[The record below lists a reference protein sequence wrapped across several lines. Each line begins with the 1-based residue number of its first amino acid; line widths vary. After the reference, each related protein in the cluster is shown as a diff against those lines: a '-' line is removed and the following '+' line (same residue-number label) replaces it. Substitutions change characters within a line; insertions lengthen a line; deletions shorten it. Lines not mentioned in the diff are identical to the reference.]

1 MSDDGSQDWIV
12 VVDQEKLDPEI
23 ARQTVVK
30 YDPLNRSGKE
40 GGFRVEDGQLTI
52 NQDKVMGAHRT
63 AVKRYPEDGVVRMVR
78 LEHESGDPVHQFGD
92 NSFRLYDLP
101 RPDNDAVVG
110 MLGRNGTGKSVSMQI
125 LSGGI
130 RPNLGRF
137 DDPPAWPEIR
147 REFRGTGLQD
157 HIDKLAEDNVDAA
170 VKPQHVERIPEQF
183 SGQVEDLLKRAEDR
197 GNLSTLAERL
207 EVGKL
212 FDRDI
217 SELSGGELQRVAI
230 CSTLAKQADL
240 YVFDEPGSFLDVRQ
254 RLRTSRTIRDEVDA
268 ACFVVE
274 HDLAALDAVADRI
287 HVLHGDPGAYGDVSN
302 AMNPRDGI
310 NQYLDGYLES
320 HNLRIRSD
328 SIEFDR
334 SKRSRVEQ
342 NRSVTSWPEMTREF
356 GEDGFRLEVDEGAIH
371 EEEVMGILGE
381 NGLGKTVFTKMLA
394 GAVEPDEGE
403 PPEAD
408 ISYKPQRIEAEN
420 ESVQAAVSKHVN
432 PDKKSFQTR
441 VAEPL
446 NLDPLMDRN
455 LTELSGGELQ
465 RVAIAICL
473 ARDAE
478 LYLLDEPSAYLDVES
493 RVELGKTLKRFARKS
508 GKPVAV
514 VDHDLLLVDYLSDRA
529 AVFTGKPGVQ
539 GHGSSPQ
546 VIDRAM
552 DSFLEEADATFRRD
566 PDTGRP
572 RANKPGSQKDRS
584 QREAG
589 EYYEN

>member
-403 PPEAD
+403 PPETD

>member
-1 MSDDGSQDWIV
+1 MNDDGAQDWIV

-30 YDPLNRSGKE
+30 YDPLNRSGKD
-40 GGFRVEDGQLTI
+40 GGFRVEDGQLKI

-63 AVKRYPEDGVVRMVR
+63 AVKRYPEDGVVNMVR
-78 LEHESGDPVHQFGD
+78 LEHESGDPVHQFGE

-101 RPDNDAVVG
+101 APDSDAVVG
-110 MLGRNGTGKSVSMQI
+110 VLGRNGTGKSVSMQI
-125 LSGGI
+125 LSGDI
-130 RPNLGRF
+130 QPNLGRF
-137 DDPPAWPEIR
+137 EDLPAWPEIR
-147 REFRGTGLQD
+147 EEFRGTGLQE
-157 HIDKLAEDNVDAA
+157 HMDKLAEGGVEAA

-183 SGQVEDLLKRAEDR
+183 SGQVESLLRQAKERD
-197 GNLSTLAERL
+197 NLSELAKRL
-207 EVGKL
+207 EVQKL
-212 FDRDI
+212 FDREI

-230 CSTLAKQADL
+230 CSTLVKQADL
-240 YVFDEPGSFLDVRQ
+240 YVFDELSSFLDVRQ
-254 RLRTSRTIRDEVDA
+254 RLRASRTIREEVEG

-287 HVLHGDPGAYGDVSN
+287 HVFHGDPGAYGDVSN

-342 NRSVTSWPEMTREF
+342 NQTVASWPEMTKEF
-356 GEDGFRLEVDEGAIH
+356 GKDTFRLHVDSGEIH

-394 GAVEPDEGE
+394 GAIKPDEGST
-403 PPEAD
+403 PETD
-408 ISYKPQRIEAEN
+408 VSYKPQRIEAQDET
-420 ESVQAAVSKHVN
+420 VQTAVSNHVN
-432 PDKKSFQTR
+432 LDKKSFQTR

-446 NLDPLMDRN
+446 SLGPLMERN

-465 RVAIAICL
+465 RVAVAICL
-473 ARDAE
+473 ARDAD
-478 LYLLDEPSAYLDVES
+478 LYLVDEPSAYLDVES
-493 RVELGKTLKRFARKS
+493 RVQLGKTLKRFARKS

-514 VDHDLLLVDYLSDRA
+514 VDHDLLLIDYLSDRA
-529 AVFTGKPGVQ
+529 TVFAGNPGIQ

-552 DSFLEEADATFRRD
+552 DRFLEEAGATFRRD
-566 PDTGRP
+566 PNTGRP
-572 RANKPGSQKDRS
+572 RANKNGSQKDRE
-584 QREAG
+584 QRNSG
-589 EYYEN
+589 NYYET